1 MSATELKE
9 KIHAII
15 DRSSDEEWLQD
26 ILALLQ
32 SEEVDWYDELTED
45 ERKGIEESM
54 AAARRG
60 EVYSTEEVLGGLG
73 IELD

>member
-1 MSATELKE
+1 MSAIELKE

-15 DRSSDEEWLQD
+15 DRSSDEEWLED

-32 SEEVDWYDELTED
+32 SEEVDWYDGLTED

-54 AAARRG
+54 AASRRA

-73 IELD
+73 IEID